1 MEKYLTS
8 KRTILFKSLVG
19 SHNYNLNDAT
29 SDVDFKVVIAPNF
42 EDLYSGS
49 MFSKQRVGNIF
60 DIEVH
65 DVRKLSSV
73 WTKANI
79 NFIEILFSK
88 DIVVNPTLNKNIRG
102 LIDDLFAIKQDIAK
116 MNLKYLYN
124 SCIGMHTQKMKLL
137 TKGTSGTM
145 DLVEKFGYDTKQAQH
160 AYRVLDFLERFY
172 ITDFLDFQGA
182 IWYEKSDPT
191 YKLLKDLKAGAYG
204 INQFLEIAEAKLFT
218 VQGKLSSVNLPELDI
233 KTHNNLLEIIKSIVK
248 LNM

>member
-29 SDVDFKVVIAPNF
+29 SDKDFKVIVAPNF
-42 EDLYSGS
+42 EDLYLGS
-49 MFSKQRVGNIF
+49 MFSKQRVGNLF

-88 DIVVNPTLNKNIRG
+88 DIIVNPTLNKKTRE
-102 LIDDLFAIKQDIAK
+102 LIHELFAMKQDIAK
-116 MNLKYLYN
+116 MNLKYLCN
-124 SCIGMHTQKMKLL
+124 SCMGMHTQKMKLL

-172 ITDFLDFQGA
+172 KTDFLDFHGA
-182 IWYEKSDPT
+182 IWYEKPDPA
-191 YKLLKDLKAGAYG
+191 YKLLIDLKAGAYG
-204 INQFLEIAEAKLFT
+204 IKEFLEIAEAKIFT
-218 VQGKLSSVNLPELDI
+218 IQSKFSSVNLPELDI
-233 KTHNNLLEIIKSIVK
+233 KTHNNLLEVIKGIVK
-248 LNM
+248 LNI